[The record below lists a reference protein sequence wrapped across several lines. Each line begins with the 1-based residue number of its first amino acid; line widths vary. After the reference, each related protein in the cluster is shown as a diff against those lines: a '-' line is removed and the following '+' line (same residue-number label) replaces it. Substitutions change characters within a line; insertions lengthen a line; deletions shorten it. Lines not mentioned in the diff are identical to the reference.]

1 MGKTLVVRTLFFFF
15 YVCLPLMA
23 PCLFSSPISTGG
35 TGVLV
40 GNWWGGRQGHNR
52 GRGRCRGVREGG
64 GGGGRYWE
72 IFKTYKI
79 IILRFSVNHLSFIVF
94 LLYFKYPQ
102 INPGI
107 IIVIT
112 PYLLITNKKKK
123 CDIFFKRKIYSF
135 SCPVVEECLSCL
147 CRTLS
152 WTVLLV

>member
-1 MGKTLVVRTLFFFF
+1 
-15 YVCLPLMA
+15 MA

-40 GNWWGGRQGHNR
+40 GNWWGGGQGHNR
-52 GRGRCRGVREGG
+52 GRGRCRGVPEEGG
-64 GGGGRYWE
+64 GQGDTGKFSKPIKLYV
-72 IFKTYKI
+72 
-79 IILRFSVNHLSFIVF
+79 ILRFSVNHLSFIVF

-135 SCPVVEECLSCL
+135 SCPVVEEFRVSFMSLSYP
-147 CRTLS
+147 
-152 WTVLLV
+152 